1 MSFDVAHPLEVWLL
15 IAVNFLG
22 FILGTFITSVS
33 YYAYRSSDGNTS
45 LRNATV
51 GSGLLTV
58 GMAIDPTY
66 QLGVHGSRVLTNEE
80 HITLQ
85 VIEGIVIAPG
95 FFILFSSIYKYSSDS
110 TRYKLTLDGIDSDL
124 SEEFR

>member
-33 YYAYRSSDGNTS
+33 YYAYRSSDENTS

-51 GSGLLTV
+51 GFGLLTV
-58 GMAIDPTY
+58 GTAIEPTY
-66 QLGVHGSRVLTNEE
+66 QLWVHGSPVLTNEE
-80 HITLQ
+80 YITIQ
-85 VIEGIVIAPG
+85 VVEGIVIASG
-95 FFILFSSIYKYSSDS
+95 FFILFFSIYKYNSNTS
-110 TRYKLTLDGIDSDL
+110 RYKLTTNGIDSDL
-124 SEEFR
+124 PEKFR